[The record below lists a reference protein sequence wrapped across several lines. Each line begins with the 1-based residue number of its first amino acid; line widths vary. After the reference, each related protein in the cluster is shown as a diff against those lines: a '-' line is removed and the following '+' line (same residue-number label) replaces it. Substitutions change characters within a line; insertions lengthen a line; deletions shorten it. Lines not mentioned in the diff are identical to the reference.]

1 MRIVFCDDDTAVM
14 DKLEKY
20 LRAYFNEN
28 KLKQPEYE
36 AFTNG
41 EELLKS
47 DSRPDIAFL
56 DVEMP
61 GIDGITV
68 GARLKKKFP
77 YVKIIILTSFS
88 DYLDEAMKFHVFRY
102 LSKPLERS
110 RLYRNM
116 KDALYQISV
125 DTKPVLI
132 ETASESITR
141 FADEVIMVEANK
153 HKVKVYT
160 VDKVYESIQP
170 MKHWETFLDVGS
182 FYNVHRS
189 YIVNMKFV
197 RSFDSAT
204 IKMGSPSG
212 ENYRAYMARRK
223 YSGFKSAYIRYLEA
237 MK

>member
-1 MRIVFCDDDTAVM
+1 MRIVFCDDDVSVM
-14 DKLEKY
+14 YKLEKY
-20 LRAYFNEN
+20 LRAYFTEN

-41 EELLKS
+41 EELLRS
-47 DSRPDIAFL
+47 DKRPDIAFL

-68 GARLKKKFP
+68 GARLKERFP
-77 YVKIIILTSFS
+77 YVKVIMLTSFS

-102 LSKPLERS
+102 LSKPLEKS

-132 ETASESITR
+132 ETVDESVTR
-141 FADEVIMVEANK
+141 FADEVIMVEADK
-153 HKVKVYT
+153 HKVMVYT
-160 VDKVYESIQP
+160 VDKIYESIQP
-170 MKHWETFLDVGS
+170 MKHWETLLEIGS

-197 RSFDSAT
+197 RSFDTAT
-204 IKMGSPSG
+204 IKMDSVSG
-212 ENYRAYMARRK
+212 VDYRAYMARRK
-223 YSGFKSAYIRYLEA
+223 YVGFKSAYIRYLEA

>member
-1 MRIVFCDDDTAVM
+1 MRIVFCDDDVTVM

-20 LRAYFNEN
+20 LRAYFSEN

-36 AFTNG
+36 AYING
-41 EELLKS
+41 EELLNS
-47 DSRPDIAFL
+47 DKRIDIAFL

-68 GARLKKKFP
+68 GARLKARFP

-102 LSKPLERS
+102 LSKPLEKS

-116 KDALYQISV
+116 KEALYQISV

-132 ETASESITR
+132 ETADESVTR

-153 HKVKVYT
+153 HKVKVFT
-160 VDKVYESIQP
+160 VDKIYDSVQP
-170 MKHWETFLDVGS
+170 MKHWETLLEIGS
-182 FYNVHRS
+182 FYHTHRS

-197 RSFDSAT
+197 RSFDAT
-204 IKMGSPSG
+204 TLKMGSPSG
-212 ENYRAYMARRK
+212 ENHRAYMARRK
-223 YSGFKSAYIRYLEA
+223 YPGFKSAYVRFLEA

>member
-1 MRIVFCDDDTAVM
+1 MRIVFCDDDVSVM

-41 EELLKS
+41 EELLKL
-47 DSRPDIAFL
+47 DKRPDIAFL

-68 GARLKKKFP
+68 GARLKERFP
-77 YVKIIILTSFS
+77 YVKVIMLTSFS

-102 LSKPLERS
+102 LSKPLEKS

-132 ETASESITR
+132 ETADESVTR
-141 FADEVIMVEANK
+141 FADEVIMVEADK
-153 HKVKVYT
+153 HKVRVYT
-160 VDKVYESIQP
+160 VDKIYESVQP
-170 MKHWETFLDVGS
+170 MKHWETLLEIGS

-197 RSFDSAT
+197 RSFDNAT
-204 IKMGSPSG
+204 IKMGSASG
-212 ENYRAYMARRK
+212 VDYRAYMARRK
-223 YSGFKSAYIRYLEA
+223 YVGFKSAYIRYLEA